1 MFTDAPFYY
10 YKLTGIS
17 FGIFVNKIKVDSG
30 KWAIG
35 SFQSMH
41 PIFDLNIVEHYVVI
55 SWYE

>member
-55 SWYE
+55 SW